1 MDTTSNKSWT
11 CLSSFIIRIIA
22 IVTMTFDH
30 IGMMLL
36 ENVGNEYL
44 LGIIFR
50 YIGRLSLPLFCF
62 LIVEGV
68 LHTKKFGNYLLR
80 LGILA
85 TTISVALI
93 CLTYLPWFKGISVW
107 GLGNIYIDLILG
119 AIAVYLLNRKEWYFK
134 ALSIVPLLIGIVSFT
149 ATAIEFSDD
158 ILIHWFPFFLR
169 LQYHFYSI
177 GMIMLI
183 YLAHIFKDIFLKQYS
198 TNSGIPVE
206 SLQGTNV
213 ERYSLN
219 IFSMAAIIFATLIF
233 FLTSLAI
240 PGNFVFWQ
248 TGMQN
253 MAMLSGAFVL
263 LYNGKR
269 GYNAKWFRVTSYL
282 YYPLHLLIIFGIGIL
297 I

>member
-1 MDTTSNKSWT
+1 MKQIFIPMSVIFLRGLIPLT
-11 CLSSFIIRIIA
+11 LSSERIDS
-22 IVTMTFDH
+22 T
-30 IGMMLL
+30 
-36 ENVGNEYL
+36 Y
-44 LGIIFR
+44 
-50 YIGRLSLPLFCF
+50 SLNP
-62 LIVEGV
+62 
-68 LHTKKFGNYLLR
+68 
-80 LGILA
+80 
-85 TTISVALI
+85 
-93 CLTYLPWFKGISVW
+93 
-107 GLGNIYIDLILG
+107 LILESNEG
-119 AIAVYLLNRKEWYFK
+119 
-134 ALSIVPLLIGIVSFT
+134 FT
-149 ATAIEFSDD
+149 EII
-158 ILIHWFPFFLR
+158 IL
-169 LQYHFYSI
+169 
-177 GMIMLI
+177 

-198 TNSGIPVE
+198 TNSGIQVE
-206 SLQGTNV
+206 SLQGTNI

-233 FLTSLAI
+233 FLTSLVI